1 MLSFLR
7 RLSTRKLFLRID
19 VCGLWPV
26 LWGILWRL
34 ILASPNFF
42 FSLVIVLLFEERHT
56 LLIHYL
62 ALFLIPFRWHL
73 SVWGG
78 LGQMESFL
86 LVNWKKKLFALE
98 VVFLDHS
105 QAVLFK
111 WGALREKKKKGLLV
125 KYVWKILFTAYFLG
139 ESQSTLLG
147 KEKSEKLRNEETGLG
162 VFNSVF
168 PELCEHRALT
178 SHQLS
183 WKFLL

>member
-7 RLSTRKLFLRID
+7 HLSSGKLFLRID

-26 LWGILWRL
+26 LWGILWRR
-34 ILASPNFF
+34 ILASPNF
-42 FSLVIVLLFEERHT
+42 FSLVIVLLFEKRHT

-62 ALFLIPFRWHL
+62 ALLLISFRWHL
-73 SVWGG
+73 SIWGG
-78 LGQMESFL
+78 LGADGIFSPCKL
-86 LVNWKKKLFALE
+86 KKKLFTLE
-98 VVFLDHS
+98 VAFLDHS

-111 WGALREKKKKGLLV
+111 WGALRGKKKKRPPSQLCV
-125 KYVWKILFTAYFLG
+125 ENPVYCILLG

-162 VFNSVF
+162 VFNSVC
-168 PELCEHRALT
+168 PKLCEHRALT

>member
-1 MLSFLR
+1 MTLKCLGGTGADGIFSPC
-7 RLSTRKLFLRID
+7 KL
-19 VCGLWPV
+19 
-26 LWGILWRL
+26 
-34 ILASPNFF
+34 
-42 FSLVIVLLFEERHT
+42 
-56 LLIHYL
+56 
-62 ALFLIPFRWHL
+62 
-73 SVWGG
+73 
-78 LGQMESFL
+78 
-86 LVNWKKKLFALE
+86 KKKIICLGSGLFRSLTSSVIQVRCFE
-98 VVFLDHS
+98 
-105 QAVLFK
+105 
-111 WGALREKKKKGLLV
+111 GKKKKGLLV